1 MQIRKFEGAVI
12 ESAMVKPPPLIPEQ
26 HAAFMSAQTTMSH
39 WVDTRGQPN
48 FGGVT
53 LPGGTVDE
61 EDEDDDDGEDNE
73 RPRTSA
79 STVRR
84 SLNGGST
91 IIDGIVLSYTRRR
104 STARISLPLGLMFRK
119 SIGRTSIASSLSS

>member
-1 MQIRKFEGAVI
+1 MSLGDLGIEDEG
-12 ESAMVKPPPLIPEQ
+12 
-26 HAAFMSAQTTMSH
+26 
-39 WVDTRGQPN
+39 RGWSGDQQR
-48 FGGVT
+48 GRDG
-53 LPGGTVDE
+53 D

-119 SIGRTSIASSLSS
+119 SIGQTSIASSLNS

>member
-1 MQIRKFEGAVI
+1 MGDGGKLWVRGKRREHFVERVGADERV
-12 ESAMVKPPPLIPEQ
+12 E
-26 HAAFMSAQTTMSH
+26 
-39 WVDTRGQPN
+39 
-48 FGGVT
+48 
-53 LPGGTVDE
+53 E

-119 SIGRTSIASSLSS
+119 SIGRTSIESSLSS